1 MTTTDTH
8 YPVTKAEARNLLIET
23 HNGPKPFNEID
34 SKHSHELMVTAIS
47 LLPLQELFWL
57 YDRVEAQ
64 LFTEPTGQPYD
75 VDIPDQSSKYA
86 NMGMINALLEIM
98 VQRLEVD
105 YEDMQDV
112 MLKFFKAYHPDK
124 IKGPETEDVPKVN
137 TTTNDDNVENALND
151 FKVNQ
156 YLPDMNDIEYRLDK
170 LKEQV
175 NTLLRRSNND

>member
-8 YPVTKAEARNLLIET
+8 YPVTKAEARNLLVKT
-23 HNGPKPFNEID
+23 YNSPKPFNETD

-57 YDRVEAQ
+57 YDKLETQ

-75 VDIPDQSSKYA
+75 VDIPNQSSKYA

-105 YEDMQDV
+105 YEDMQAII
-112 MLKFFKAYHPDK
+112 LNFFRTYHPDK
-124 IKGPETEDVPKVN
+124 IKGTEADDSPNVDIN
-137 TTTNDDNVENALND
+137 NEDNVENALND
-151 FKVNQ
+151 FKVNN
-156 YLPDMNDIEYRLDK
+156 YLPDMNDIEYKLDK
-170 LKEQV
+170 LQEQV
-175 NTLLRRSNND
+175 NTLLRGNNNG